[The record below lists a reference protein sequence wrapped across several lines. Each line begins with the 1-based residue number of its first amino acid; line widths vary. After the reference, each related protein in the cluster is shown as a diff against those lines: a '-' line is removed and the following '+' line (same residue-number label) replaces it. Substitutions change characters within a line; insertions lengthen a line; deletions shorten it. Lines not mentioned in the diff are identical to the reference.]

1 MTTLFI
7 DRRQLQLKADNE
19 ALVFYDQTSN
29 EKLGTVPIRLLERVC
44 IKGDVQLTASVLG
57 KLGEHGIG
65 LLLLS
70 GRKRAPVL
78 MMPNLKVD
86 GKRRFAQFAAA
97 QDSGFCLQQAR
108 GWIQQKAER
117 QQHFIQQ
124 AAEQHAVL
132 SNKVAAMQQL
142 LTQIANSSDIEQ
154 LRGYEGVAAA
164 HYFSAW
170 QHILPASLNFHGRNR
185 RPPRDPFNTVLSL
198 GYTLLHF
205 ELVRRIYLAGLDP
218 FIGYFH
224 APAHGRE
231 SLASDLL
238 EPLRPQY
245 DQWAA
250 DCFRQKILRPEDFS
264 TQQEACMM
272 GKAGRIRYYSE
283 VEHFIAALQPQ
294 LTEAIRRLLADL
306 SRHSNQD
313 PADFDY
319 QESHWEEEA

>member
-7 DRRQLQLKADNE
+7 DRHQLQLKADNE
-19 ALVFYDQTSN
+19 ALVFYDQTSS
-29 EKLGTVPIRLLERVC
+29 EKLGTVPLRLLERVC
-44 IKGDVQLTASVLG
+44 IKGDLQLSAAVLG

-65 LLLLS
+65 LLVLS

-86 GKRRFAQFAAA
+86 GKRRLAQFAAA
-97 QDSGFCLQQAR
+97 QDDGFCLEQAR
-108 GWIQQKAER
+108 YLVQQKIER
-117 QQHFIQQ
+117 QL
-124 AAEQHAVL
+124 AVL
-132 SNKVAAMQQL
+132 QQTATKHAL
-142 LTQIANSSDIEQ
+142 LNNRVETIYNLLQQIPHTTNIDT
-154 LRGYEGVAAA
+154 LRGYEGAASA
-164 HYFSAW
+164 HYFGAW
-170 QHILPASLNFHGRNR
+170 QHILPASLNFSDRNR
-185 RPPRDPFNTVLSL
+185 RPPRDPFNVILSL

-224 APAHGRE
+224 VPAHGRE

-250 DCFRQKILRPEDFS
+250 TCFQNKILRPEDFS
-264 TQQEACMM
+264 KRGEACMM
-272 GKAGRIRYYSE
+272 GKAGRIRYYHE
-283 VEHFIAALQPQ
+283 IEHFILELQPQ
-294 LTEAIRRLLADL
+294 LTEAIRRLLTNL
-306 SRHSNQD
+306 SHHSQQD

-319 QESHWEEEA
+319 RETHWEENT

>member
-7 DRRQLQLKADNE
+7 DRRNLQLKTDSE
-19 ALVFYDQTSN
+19 ALAFYDNDTT

-44 IKGDVQLTASVLG
+44 IYGDLQLSASVLG

-65 LLLLS
+65 LLVLN

-86 GKRRFAQFAAA
+86 AKRRAAQFTAA
-97 QDSGFCLQQAR
+97 QDTAFCLTQAKNWIHSKVSSQLTFVQQTTNQHPR
-108 GWIQQKAER
+108 LNHHTETLRSIQ
-117 QQHFIQQ
+117 
-124 AAEQHAVL
+124 
-132 SNKVAAMQQL
+132 
-142 LTQIANSSDIEQ
+142 TQIPHSTDLDQ
-154 LRGYEGVAAA
+154 LRGYEGAASA
-164 HYFSAW
+164 HYFNVW
-170 QHILPASLNFHGRNR
+170 QDLLPASLNFNGRNR

-218 FIGYFH
+218 FIGFFH
-224 APAHGRE
+224 TLTHGRE

-250 DCFRQKILRPEDFS
+250 ECFHQKILRPEDFS
-264 TQQEACMM
+264 MQQEACMM
-272 GKAGRIRYYSE
+272 GKAGRVRFYQEI
-283 VEHFIAALQPQ
+283 EHFLQDLQPR
-294 LTEAIRRLLADL
+294 LHEAIHTLLHDL
-306 SRHSNQD
+306 GKHSRQD

-319 QESHWEEEA
+319 TEIHWEPTP